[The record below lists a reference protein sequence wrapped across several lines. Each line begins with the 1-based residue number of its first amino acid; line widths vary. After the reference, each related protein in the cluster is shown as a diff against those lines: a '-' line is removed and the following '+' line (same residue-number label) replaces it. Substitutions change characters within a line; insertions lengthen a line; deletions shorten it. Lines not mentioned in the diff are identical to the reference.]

1 MTVPALSRSAKGAL
15 VRVTGSPGMRALC
28 FQYNPETL
36 RRTFE
41 PQMLGGS
48 NEARAQTV
56 RYAAAATQTIS
67 VECHFSVEHPAGMTA
82 LAGQVD
88 VTPQL
93 AALELM
99 AYPSLGDVA
108 SAQSALDLG
117 AIEVVPPAADPLL
130 FVWGRQT
137 SLPVQLTSVAVLEE
151 VFDAELRP
159 VRATVSLAMRVL
171 TYSDVDPDAFAY
183 GRFTTWQAGMEKLA
197 DGAFTSYA
205 G

>member
-1 MTVPALSRSAKGAL
+1 MTAPTLSRSVKGSL
-15 VRVTGSPGMRALC
+15 VQVTGSQMRALY

-41 PQMLGGS
+41 PQMLGGT

-67 VECHFSVEHPAGMTA
+67 VECHFSVEHPAGRAAM
-82 LAGQVD
+82 AGQVD

-99 AYPSLGDVA
+99 AYPSLGDLA
-108 SAQSALDLG
+108 SAQAALDSG
-117 AIEVVPPAADPLL
+117 AIEVVPPPAYPLL
-130 FVWGRQT
+130 FVWGPQT
-137 SLPVQLTSVAVLEE
+137 SLPVQLTSVAVVEE
-151 VFDAELRP
+151 FFDAALRP

-171 TYSDVDPDAFAY
+171 TYSDVDRDAFAY
-183 GRFTTWQAGMEKLA
+183 GIFTTWQHGMETLA
-197 DGAFTSYA
+197 EGALTRYV